1 MLKEGQDFLQFT
13 LLNCISENDSAD
25 VWVALDRDID
35 ERVCLKLFKQAIE
48 PKSLIAINDFINR
61 SRGLIHPNIIRTFAA
76 GHEDGNSYV
85 SQQYINDAEPLE
97 LDKPFTEA
105 WPVIDILLETLKF
118 AHELSFV
125 HGAFHPGNVLVDSSG
140 HVWISNFGLALP
152 VRQEYTAYLSRNP
165 DRALDSADDVYSA
178 GAILHQTLTGQTLK
192 TGEPQVGTLPADVQA
207 VIKSMVEISD
217 YDRTRDLAH
226 VREVLSRYATTI
238 GTAIALPI
246 DDSFKKPPEV
256 PTTIQPAVNQNF
268 RERSQIPT
276 SVAFLGFIILFG
288 IAAFVF
294 LYLPENSTF
303 EIAPESLGS
312 IKEPNIPQPV
322 AVEAEKPPELA
333 PMEIAQIEFAKE
345 DSQRAATDIIRLQVE
360 LEDLGVVLWAKDRY
374 DVLTEQAIAG
384 DDHYREEQYRE
395 AHAIYEKTITE
406 LQTLS
411 TSSSE
416 VLART
421 TLEGTEALEAGD
433 AETALQALVIA
444 TGIDRIDQSLEQ
456 KLVRAENL
464 NLVLESIRSGES
476 TERNGELDTALD
488 HFKTASDLDPLW
500 QPAKQGVSRI
510 RTLIRQRDFA
520 NAMSE
525 AFTALLRKEYDLSR
539 QAFDK
544 AEKILPSSTEPEDG
558 ILQIEL
564 AIRMDKLDDFK
575 KTADQHIVDENWQGA
590 IDEYNAV
597 LAIDETLIF
606 ANEGLSMAQSRL
618 TLDQRLQRFLQ
629 DPTIINDDGE
639 LSSAKQVVVAASRV
653 ANQTPQLKVQI
664 NDLSRL
670 ISVARI
676 PIPIVIT
683 SDQRTDVT
691 VYQVAQFGKMSQE
704 ELSLNPG
711 IYTIVG
717 KRKGYRDVQHT
728 LRLLNGAVTGP
739 IHISCTEKI

>member
-1 MLKEGQDFLQFT
+1 M
-13 LLNCISENDSAD
+13 
-25 VWVALDRDID
+25 
-35 ERVCLKLFKQAIE
+35 
-48 PKSLIAINDFINR
+48 
-61 SRGLIHPNIIRTFAA
+61 
-76 GHEDGNSYV
+76 
-85 SQQYINDAEPLE
+85 
-97 LDKPFTEA
+97 
-105 WPVIDILLETLKF
+105 
-118 AHELSFV
+118 
-125 HGAFHPGNVLVDSSG
+125 
-140 HVWISNFGLALP
+140 
-152 VRQEYTAYLSRNP
+152 
-165 DRALDSADDVYSA
+165 
-178 GAILHQTLTGQTLK
+178 
-192 TGEPQVGTLPADVQA
+192 
-207 VIKSMVEISD
+207 
-217 YDRTRDLAH
+217 
-226 VREVLSRYATTI
+226 
-238 GTAIALPI
+238 
-246 DDSFKKPPEV
+246 
-256 PTTIQPAVNQNF
+256 
-268 RERSQIPT
+268 
-276 SVAFLGFIILFG
+276 
-288 IAAFVF
+288 
-294 LYLPENSTF
+294 
-303 EIAPESLGS
+303 
-312 IKEPNIPQPV
+312 
-322 AVEAEKPPELA
+322 
-333 PMEIAQIEFAKE
+333 
-345 DSQRAATDIIRLQVE
+345 
-360 LEDLGVVLWAKDRY
+360 
-374 DVLTEQAIAG
+374 
-384 DDHYREEQYRE
+384 
-395 AHAIYEKTITE
+395 
-406 LQTLS
+406 
-411 TSSSE
+411 
-416 VLART
+416 
-421 TLEGTEALEAGD
+421 EGTEALEAGD

-464 NLVLESIRSGES
+464 SLVLESVRSGES

-500 QPAKQGVSRI
+500 QPAKDGISRI

-525 AFTALLRKEYDLSR
+525 AFTALARKEYDLSR

-564 AIRMDKLDDFK
+564 AIRMDKLDDIK
-575 KTADQHIVDENWQGA
+575 KTADQHIADENWQGA

-606 ANEGLSMAQSRL
+606 ASEGLSMAQSRL

-629 DPTIINDDGE
+629 DPTIMKDDSE
-639 LSSAKQVVVAASRV
+639 LAIAKQVVVAASRA

-704 ELSLNPG
+704 GLSLNPG

-728 LRLLNGAVTGP
+728 LRLLNGAAPSP